1 MLHHCFWCV
10 WVFCFFFYIP
20 CLKWNHFSFNS
31 RGTSGLWRF
40 CGTNVSQAP
49 GRNRWDDWVKGAK
62 RCFQRGELNAPFL
75 SFWSLAPHSGYW
87 VNTLWKLPKYASC
100 IRNMLAFAKCWF
112 FFSHLRLSQIQFDID
127 GDGSI
132 TSEELRNAMIKL
144 LGEKTSKNEIE
155 AVVKEADNNGDGTV
169 DFEGE
174 VQRCANTQIFKKKK
188 KLILLYL
195 KFS

>member
-1 MLHHCFWCV
+1 ML
-10 WVFCFFFYIP
+10 I
-20 CLKWNHFSFNS
+20 
-31 RGTSGLWRF
+31 
-40 CGTNVSQAP
+40 
-49 GRNRWDDWVKGAK
+49 
-62 RCFQRGELNAPFL
+62 
-75 SFWSLAPHSGYW
+75 
-87 VNTLWKLPKYASC
+87 
-100 IRNMLAFAKCWF
+100 
-112 FFSHLRLSQIQFDID
+112 FFSHLRLSQLQFDID

-174 VQRCANTQIFKKKK
+174 VQRCANTQTFNKGGKC
-188 KLILLYL
+188 ILFYL